1 MLLRKGNKLYSILKL
16 KCPRCHVGNLF
27 AEKRMWK
34 LKKVLDMPGRCTH
47 CGLQFE
53 RETWFFYGAMYVS
66 YGINVALGIA
76 LFIPYYL
83 YFFDIAVHWFLIIM
97 SLIILISFPYVT
109 RLSRA
114 IWINIFEKY
123 QDAEK
128 PITGRDV

>member
-1 MLLRKGNKLYSILKL
+1 
-16 KCPRCHVGNLF
+16 
-27 AEKRMWK
+27 
-34 LKKVLDMPGRCTH
+34 
-47 CGLQFE
+47 
-53 RETWFFYGAMYVS
+53 MYVS

-128 PITGRDV
+128 PITERDV